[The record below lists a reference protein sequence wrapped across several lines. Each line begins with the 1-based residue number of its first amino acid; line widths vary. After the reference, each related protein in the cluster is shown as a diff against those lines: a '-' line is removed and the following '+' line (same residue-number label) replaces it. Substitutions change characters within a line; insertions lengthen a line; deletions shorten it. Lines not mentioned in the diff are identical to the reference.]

1 MTENMPTTD
10 TKYRLSPIN
19 LENPSNAHD
28 FLILLTGINK
38 KVLELGP
45 ASGYLSKILKDRDCH
60 VTGIEIDPVLAE
72 QAEQFLDKIIV
83 GDIEELDLHKL
94 LGSKRY
100 DVILIGDVLEH
111 LKNPKKVLEKLHDF
125 LNDNGCLVCSIPN
138 IAHGSIRL
146 KLLNGEFRYKSTGLL
161 DETHLHFFTLDS
173 ILSMFHSSGYSIT
186 ELRRVTVDIFGG
198 DGADLK
204 PYIIPGELIQSI
216 LMDPEATVFQY
227 VFRAITTQNGKHEL
241 NWLDNFSKDIT
252 TEQLRNKIEYHK
264 TLIEQLQSINLEHQK
279 TIQENVNKI
288 NRLAQ
293 DVETLQKINL
303 DNQNKIQESS
313 ELITEFSKEVYAL
326 QKINLEQNSLVEKL
340 QKINLDNQNKIQESS
355 ELITEFSK
363 EVYAL
368 QKINLDN
375 QNKIQES
382 SELITEFSKE
392 VYALQKINLE
402 QNSLVEKLQSK
413 IIIDEITLAERES
426 RITNLQVAIVNY
438 QNIITDIHQ
447 SFVLRMLHQYDKT
460 IGKFIPLKPKKYTKS
475 NKVQSTQEEH
485 LANTQK
491 ATQDTKLYKK
501 DIICFPIINWD
512 YRFQRPQHIMT
523 EFVKNGHR
531 IFYLTVNLRKLDKPY
546 EIKQLSENIFQI
558 EFNSPKFFDI
568 YKDIFDESLISKV
581 LESFQIFS
589 NELKLDAVCF
599 VEFPT
604 WTPLV
609 LELKKQFNCGII
621 FDCLDDFTG
630 FSNVI
635 KEREKEEKTLVKNSD
650 LVIATASYLLKKV
663 MKETSKTLFLP
674 NACEFSH
681 FNRISSDRPLRDYKK
696 PIIGFFGS
704 IADWFDNNLIEFVA
718 EKRPNLTFVFI
729 GHTFGSDIR
738 KLQQLKN
745 VHFLGER
752 PYSELPNYLH
762 EFDVCLIPFKV
773 TPLIIATHPVKIY
786 EYLAAG
792 KAVVTTDI
800 PELLPMDN
808 LCYIAKNKQDFL
820 VKIDLALKENDEN
833 LVQRRMDFASKN
845 TWEQRFSDLYS
856 VLNKI
861 PSLDILHHN

>member
-326 QKINLEQNSLVEKL
+326 QKINLEQNSLVEK
-340 QKINLDNQNKIQESS
+340 
-355 ELITEFSK
+355 
-363 EVYAL
+363 L

>member
-293 DVETLQKINL
+293 DVET
-303 DNQNKIQESS
+303 
-313 ELITEFSKEVYAL
+313 
-326 QKINLEQNSLVEKL
+326 
-340 QKINLDNQNKIQESS
+340 
-355 ELITEFSK
+355 
-363 EVYAL
+363 L